1 MPKDMKKRR
10 SWRFICSAPP
20 TKPLA
25 FGNAPDNHRPVLST
39 RSSFNI
45 SDGSQ
50 TLQALNLRR
59 LRASDAS
66 AFREIRSEGLRLHP
80 DAFGASFAEE
90 QSQALERFADRLE
103 NGHVM
108 AAVADDAIA
117 GVVGLACSRAEKT
130 RHIGLIWGLYVRPSW
145 RRSGVAKRLLE
156 AVISDARQIHPQPWM
171 SDLRSLRIC
180 VEANNRAA
188 IDLYE
193 ALGFTAWAVE
203 KQALLVGDHFHDE
216 IHMRLDFAPRNR

>member
-1 MPKDMKKRR
+1 MELAYVPKGMEKRR
-10 SWRFICSAPP
+10 LQCCPWSERTSMS
-20 TKPLA
+20 LA
-25 FGNAPDNHRPVLST
+25 FGDAPDNHRPVLST

-59 LRASDAS
+59 LRASDDC

-90 QSQALERFADRLE
+90 QSQPLERVADRLE

-108 AAVADDAIA
+108 AAVADDVIA
-117 GVVGLACSRAEKT
+117 GVVGLACSRADKT

-145 RRSGVAKRLLE
+145 RRSGVARHLLE
-156 AVISDARQIHPQPWM
+156 AVISDAMLVHPQPWNVR
-171 SDLRSLRIC
+171 SAVAAHLCRGQQQSGNRPLRSP
-180 VEANNRAA
+180 
-188 IDLYE
+188 
-193 ALGFTAWAVE
+193 
-203 KQALLVGDHFHDE
+203 
-216 IHMRLDFAPRNR
+216 RLHCMGR

>member
-1 MPKDMKKRR
+1 MRLPIHP
-10 SWRFICSAPP
+10 S
-20 TKPLA
+20 
-25 FGNAPDNHRPVLST
+25 NEN
-39 RSSFNI
+39 
-45 SDGSQ
+45 Q
-50 TLQALNLRR
+50 TLQVLNLRR

-66 AFREIRSEGLRLHP
+66 AFKDIRLEGLRLHP

-90 QSQALERFADRLE
+90 QSQARERFADRLE

-130 RHIGLIWGLYVRPSW
+130 RHIGFIWGLYVCPSW
-145 RRSGVAKRLLE
+145 RRSGVAKCLLE
-156 AVISDARQIHPQPWM
+156 AVISDAVQIHPQPWM

-193 ALGFTAWAVE
+193 TLGFSAWAVE

-216 IHMRLDFAPRNR
+216 IHMRLDFAPQNR

>member
-1 MPKDMKKRR
+1 M
-10 SWRFICSAPP
+10 
-20 TKPLA
+20 
-25 FGNAPDNHRPVLST
+25 
-39 RSSFNI
+39 
-45 SDGSQ
+45 
-50 TLQALNLRR
+50 QALNLRR
-59 LRASDAS
+59 LRTSNAS

-90 QSQALERFADRLE
+90 QSQALERVADRLE

-117 GVVGLACSRAEKT
+117 GVIGLACSRAEKT

-145 RRSGVAKRLLE
+145 RRSGVARRLLE
-156 AVISDARQIHPQPWM
+156 AVISDARQIHPQAWM

-193 ALGFTAWAVE
+193 ALGFRAWAVE

-216 IHMRLDFAPRNR
+216 IHMRLDFAPQNG

>member
-1 MPKDMKKRR
+1 MPKNIKKRR
-10 SWRFICSAPP
+10 SWRFICSARPP
-20 TKPLA
+20 KPLA
-25 FGNAPDNHRPVLST
+25 LGDAPDNHRPVLST

-66 AFREIRSEGLRLHP
+66 TFREIRSEGLRLHP

-90 QSQALERFADRLE
+90 QSQPLERVADRLE

-108 AAVADDAIA
+108 AAVAHDVIA
-117 GVVGLACSRAEKT
+117 GVVGLACSRADKT

-145 RRSGVAKRLLE
+145 RRSGVARRLLE

-171 SDLRSLRIC
+171 SDLRSVRIC

-193 ALGFTAWAVE
+193 ALGFTPWAVE

-216 IHMRLDFAPRNR
+216 IHMRLDFAP